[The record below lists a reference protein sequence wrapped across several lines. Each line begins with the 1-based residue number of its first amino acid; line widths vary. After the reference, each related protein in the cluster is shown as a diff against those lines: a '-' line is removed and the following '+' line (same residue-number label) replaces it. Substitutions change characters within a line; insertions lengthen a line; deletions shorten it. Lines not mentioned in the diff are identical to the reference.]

1 MKQFFSIKLSKG
13 EKVAVIVIMA
23 WIVASM
29 FVPLPDVNSL
39 GM

>member
-13 EKVAVIVIMA
+13 EKIAAIVIA
-23 WIVASM
+23 VWIIASLL
-29 FVPLPDVNSL
+29 VPLPNVNSL